1 MKIRKITVTRGRTI
15 NTGNFNSKRFEYSVE
30 VELEKE
36 EPVQKVRLTVN
47 EMIDEWL
54 DEDEA
59 ALNQ

>member
-1 MKIRKITVTRGRTI
+1 MKIRKITVARGRTI